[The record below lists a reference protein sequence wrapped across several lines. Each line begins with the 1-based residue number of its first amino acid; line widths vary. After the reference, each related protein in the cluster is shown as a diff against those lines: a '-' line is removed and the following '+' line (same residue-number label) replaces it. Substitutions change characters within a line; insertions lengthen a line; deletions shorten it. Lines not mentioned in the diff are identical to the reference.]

1 MKLPVRALQTPLLL
15 LSIAVLTIVAGYR
28 FSQWYQANSRD
39 HGMPRGLE
47 ATVLDQA
54 RPLKPFRL
62 VDHDG
67 RPFTEQ
73 SLRGHWSFLFFGYV
87 HCPDVCPIVLR
98 VMQEAWQQI
107 PHRADD
113 PAPPQ
118 MIFVSVD
125 PDRDTPAV
133 LKQYVRYFNPDF
145 IGVTGPLDEIDNL
158 TGQLGILYGFDDQQ
172 ADTGDYLVNHSA
184 QIILIDPRGRMRA
197 VLSPPHEPAVIA
209 ANFQTIR
216 NYYGE

>member
-1 MKLPVRALQTPLLL
+1 MTLSGRTLKTSLLL
-15 LSIAVLTIVAGYR
+15 LSVALLALGAGYGI
-28 FSQWYQANSRD
+28 SQWYQARQHDNS
-39 HGMPRGLE
+39 MPRGLE
-47 ATVLDQA
+47 ATVLDKA
-54 RPLKPFRL
+54 RPLRPFRL

-73 SLRGHWSFLFFGYV
+73 SLRDHWSFLFFGYV

-107 PHRADD
+107 PQASDD

-125 PDRDTPAV
+125 PDRDTPEL
-133 LKQYVRYFNPDF
+133 LKQYVRYFNPGF
-145 IGVTGPLDEIDNL
+145 IGVTGPADEIDNL
-158 TGQLGILYGFDDQQ
+158 TGQLGILYGFDDKQ
-172 ADTGDYLVNHSA
+172 AGTGEYLVNHSA
-184 QIILIDPRGRMRA
+184 QIILIDPQGRMRA
-197 VLSPPHEPAVIA
+197 VMSPPHEPATIA